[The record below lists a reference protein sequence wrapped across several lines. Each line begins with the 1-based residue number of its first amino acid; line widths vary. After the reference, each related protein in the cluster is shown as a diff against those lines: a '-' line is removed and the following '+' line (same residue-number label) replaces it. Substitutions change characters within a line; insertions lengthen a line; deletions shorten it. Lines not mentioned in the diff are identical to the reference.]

1 MANSKS
7 EDHIENIL
15 FLNTVS
21 LDYTI
26 IRGTGGDPTDLLDKL
41 DSGDV
46 IVTSG
51 FNWNDAQ
58 QTPTPSYNT
67 GHTSDS

>member
-1 MANSKS
+1 
-7 EDHIENIL
+7 
-15 FLNTVS
+15 

-26 IRGTGGDPTDLLDKL
+26 IRGEGGDPTDLLEKL
-41 DSGDV
+41 RAGQV
-46 IVTSG
+46 KVTSG

-67 GHTSDS
+67 GGQ